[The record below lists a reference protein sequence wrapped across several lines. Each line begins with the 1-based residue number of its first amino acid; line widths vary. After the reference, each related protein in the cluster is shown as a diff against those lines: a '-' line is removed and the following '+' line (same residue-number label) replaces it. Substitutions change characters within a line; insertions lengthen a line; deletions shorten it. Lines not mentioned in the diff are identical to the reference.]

1 MSLSALT
8 HAGGSF
14 VIAAIRT
21 GLGLCEYLLYVS
33 HCDACN
39 LVVGAF
45 EQCCLSVVVF
55 VKFSLLSVRSSLQ
68 ACLSI
73 NIIGSVMS
81 DVFLCT
87 HNFPVVCHSIQVF
100 ISRVSFVLF
109 FDDIDGIV
117 CFVCCVRFMH
127 TILWLFVC
135 VLLTCIAQARLLR
148 SPVSLSLLDPFLIV

>member
-1 MSLSALT
+1 MSAASCT
-8 HAGGSF
+8 GSGWCESLLNELF
-14 VIAAIRT
+14 VF
-21 GLGLCEYLLYVS
+21 
-33 HCDACN
+33 ACN

-117 CFVCCVRFMH
+117 CFLCCVRFMH